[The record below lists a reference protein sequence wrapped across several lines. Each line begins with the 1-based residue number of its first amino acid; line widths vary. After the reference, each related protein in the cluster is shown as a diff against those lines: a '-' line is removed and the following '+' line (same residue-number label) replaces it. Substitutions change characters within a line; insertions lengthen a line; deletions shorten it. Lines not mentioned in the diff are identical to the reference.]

1 MRRWIV
7 IGMIVAGALRP
18 SAAGATVPVDGSV
31 PLLCAV
37 TEVQE
42 CEPGGAC
49 QRRTPEAVNLT
60 PFLRVDAKA
69 KRISTADAS
78 GETAPIH
85 ELAQVDGRLLMHGG
99 QGGRSWSAVIEGET
113 GRLSAGV
120 VDHEGGFLVF
130 GACTTP

>member
-1 MRRWIV
+1 MRRLIV
-7 IGMIVAGALRP
+7 TGSVAAGALGLAVVG
-18 SAAGATVPVDGSV
+18 AAVPLDGST

-60 PFLRVDAKA
+60 PFLRIDAKA
-69 KRISTADAS
+69 KRLGAGDTS
-78 GETAPIH
+78 GRMAPIH
-85 ELAQVDGRLLMHGG
+85 ELDQVDGRLIMYGG
-99 QGGRSWSAVIEGET
+99 QEGRSWSAVIQGET

-120 VDHEGGFLVF
+120 VDHEGGFLIF
-130 GACTTP
+130 GVCTTP

>member
-1 MRRWIV
+1 MRRLIV
-7 IGMIVAGALRP
+7 IGLVVAGGFGPGAVR
-18 SAAGATVPVDGSV
+18 AAVPVDGST

-42 CEPGGAC
+42 CEPGGVC

-69 KRISTADAS
+69 KRIATADAS
-78 GETAPIH
+78 GQTAPIH

-99 QGGRSWSAVIEGET
+99 QGGRSWSAVIEGES